1 MGELG
6 RSAVSVESTLW
17 NYLIGDWHKLIPTP
31 WCEIALVLISLIG
44 GSIVGIERERREKPA
59 GLRTLVLVCLGSTV
73 FTMCSYAFTTTTGDS
88 GRVAAQIVTGIGFLG
103 AGVILHSGGLVI
115 GATTAATVWMIA
127 AMGMTIGIGYAAAGL
142 GLSLLTRFTLSTI
155 YWVESRMIDELRT
168 AAVELSFDPMRG
180 KTRIRILKIL
190 SEFRLGG
197 ALHELESSTAGA
209 TRVRIEYRLPRRHAR
224 DLLNQLAELEAVH
237 EIREEIAAEA

>member
-1 MGELG
+1 M
-6 RSAVSVESTLW
+6 SVESTLW

-31 WCEIALVLISLIG
+31 WCEIALVLISVIG
-44 GSIVGIERERREKPA
+44 GAIVGVEREKREKPA

-73 FTMCSYAFTTTTGDS
+73 FTMCSYAFTTTTADS

-142 GLSLLTRFTLSTI
+142 ALSLLTRFTLSTI
-155 YWVESRMIDELRT
+155 YWVESRMIDELRA
-168 AAVELSFDPMRG
+168 AAVELSYDPQRG
-180 KTRIRILKIL
+180 KTRIRIMKIM
-190 SEFRLGG
+190 SEFRLSE
-197 ALHELESSTAGA
+197 APRELEPSTAGT

-224 DLLNQLAELEAVH
+224 DLLNQLADLDAVH
-237 EIREEIAAEA
+237 EIREEMAPEP